1 MTLRCKDVRC
11 FGAAIL
17 LMALTVTSAHAQK
30 NDPPSGQFGV
40 GIYLITNYLPNG
52 FEVTYALDSDIE
64 IGSALSLSISNSVGT
79 YLVSPFARYLFPELF
94 PGIVS
99 PFVQGGFQLYSVGSG
114 TQTGVFLGG
123 GAAYYISH
131 EIGIH
136 GDVDIFNLMFGSSGT
151 NLGWFVFR
159 IGADYFF

>member
-1 MTLRCKDVRC
+1 MILRLKNVRR
-11 FGAAIL
+11 FGAALL
-17 LMALTVTSAHAQK
+17 LMALAVSSAHAQK

-40 GIYLITNYLPNG
+40 GFYFITNYLPNG
-52 FEVTYALDSDIE
+52 LDVTYALDSDIE
-64 IGSALSLSISNSVGT
+64 IGSSLSLSISNSVAT

-99 PFVQGGFQLYSVGSG
+99 PFVQGGLQLYSVGTG
-114 TQTGVFLGG
+114 TQTGIFLGG

-151 NLGWFVFR
+151 TNWFVFR
-159 IGADYFF
+159 AGADYYF